1 MRPPLRAASLLA
13 VIALVL
19 AGCGGGGDSSGDA
32 APTPGEGDQ
41 APALGQGGGDEQA
54 ATDLGFP
61 AFATRNTTRVG
72 GADPIADAAA
82 VAQAVYP
89 SRDEDTRPE
98 AVALVDS
105 SDWRVAVSTAQL
117 MAPPL
122 RAPML
127 FSDGGSLPPATEQAL
142 GRLIPTGAKQAGQRP
157 DHPRR
162 PGRRGRGLPRDVRR
176 GRGLRRARA
185 GDRPAADRGG
195 READRRRHRRLGGA
209 AGLRDAGR
217 RLGREVRPAGAVGH
231 ARRDPAVDARGDHR
245 AQAAADLRA
254 RPGGGDLG
262 AGREAARRA
271 RPGQARERRGPGR
284 QRDRLRPRAGPL
296 ERRRPRPRPRL
307 PQHPAAARRR
317 RPPRRSRRPAPT
329 ARNCCSP
336 RGTRCPRRS
345 RTTCSTSSPATTR
358 TRSAASTTTAG

>member
-1 MRPPLRAASLLA
+1 MRKSSLPLAFLAVRPPLRAATLVA

-32 APTPGEGDQ
+32 TPTPGEGDQ

-72 GADPIADAAA
+72 GADPVADAAA

-98 AVALVDS
+98 AIALVDS

-142 GRLIPTGAKQAGQRP
+142 GRLIPTGAKQAGNAQVIRV
-157 DHPRR
+157 
-162 PGRRGRGLPRDVRR
+162 GQAARGAGLPRDVGR

-185 GDRPAADRGG
+185 GDRPAADRRGGEAERGG
-195 READRRRHRRLGGA
+195 RRRVGRA

-217 RLGREVRPAGAVGH
+217 GLGREVRPAGAVGH
-231 ARRDPAVDARGDHR
+231 ARRDPAVDPRGDHR

-254 RPGGGDLG
+254 RAGGGGL
-262 AGREAARRA
+262 
-271 RPGQARERRGPGR
+271 RRGSR
-284 QRDRLRPRAGPL
+284 SSSASS
-296 ERRRPRPRPRL
+296 
-307 PQHPAAARRR
+307 AR
-317 RPPRRSRRPAPT
+317 
-329 ARNCCSP
+329 
-336 RGTRCPRRS
+336 
-345 RTTCSTSSPATTR
+345 SSA
-358 TRSAASTTTAG
+358 